1 MNSVTVEWL
10 CIAIVLWLG
19 ALWKKEIR
27 AYENV
32 YTVSPWYQPV
42 THPRIQS
49 AVDPG
54 HRGLTDFIIPS
65 HFI

>member
-1 MNSVTVEWL
+1 MNSVTVEWF
-10 CIAIVLWLG
+10 CAAILLWLA

-32 YTVSPWYQPV
+32 HTVSPRYQPV
-42 THPRIQS
+42 THPRIPT
-49 AVDPG
+49 AVDTG
-54 HRGLTDFIIPS
+54 HRGLTDFIVPS